1 MAPVMISSMIR
12 TSLQVEIKAL
22 ELVEPFRIAH
32 GTSSGREVLRLHW
45 RGAVGEAPFVP
56 YYPDRPEETLRWLQ
70 TLSWDGGTV
79 PRQGPR
85 AGRLALDL
93 LRHDAIG
100 KERQQPLWQLW
111 GLKAD
116 RAIAGCRSLSIPTDL
131 DVFAEKVHE
140 ISRQFPVLKLKVGS
154 GNADLDEAIMQL
166 ARETAPQATIFAD
179 ANGGWSVAD
188 AVRLI
193 PAAGK
198 WGLSFVEQPVH
209 HAGGVEAWRELRA
222 ALPSC
227 PLPLYA
233 DESVQNPDD
242 IERLSGLVEGVNVKL
257 LKCGGME
264 DTKLMIRFARAN
276 KMKVLL
282 GCMIESSV
290 GVTAA
295 AHLAP
300 LADWIDL
307 DGHFYVAN
315 DDYRGLRYSEKGDLI
330 LPDGAGIGAQKI

>member
-1 MAPVMISSMIR
+1 MALVMMPSMIQ
-12 TSLQVEIKAL
+12 TSLQVEIKTLKLA
-22 ELVEPFRIAH
+22 EPFRIAH
-32 GTSSGREVLRLHW
+32 GTSSERQVLRLHW

-56 YYPDRPEETLRWLQ
+56 YYPDRPEEVLHWLQ
-70 TLSWDGGTV
+70 RLEWNGSSV
-79 PRQGPR
+79 PRQGPPV
-85 AGRLALDL
+85 GRLALDL
-93 LRHDAIG
+93 LWHDVIG

-116 RAIAGCRSLSIPTDL
+116 KPIVGCRSLSIPTDL
-131 DVFAEKVHE
+131 DMFAEKVRE
-140 ISRQFPVLKLKVGS
+140 ISRQFTVLKLKVGS
-154 GNADLDEAIMQL
+154 GNPDLDEAIMQC
-166 ARETAPQATIFAD
+166 AREAAPQATIFAD
-179 ANGGWSVAD
+179 ANGGWSVTD

-193 PAAGK
+193 PEAGK

-233 DESVQNPDD
+233 DESVQKPDD

-257 LKCGGME
+257 LKCGSIE
-264 DTKLMIRFARAN
+264 ETKLMIRFARAN

-282 GCMIESSV
+282 GCMIESSI

-315 DDYRGLRYSEKGDLI
+315 DDYEGLQYSETGNLI
-330 LPDGAGIGAQKI
+330 LPAGAGIGVRKI